1 MASVAFWVDGIFRIL
16 MIVYRFAGP
25 VYKKEVERVMNDPKV
40 LSCTLRIYQQKSC
53 NAMRNLKNQSIG
65 KAIKNQNLNLLK
77 NTAMN
82 LETNL

>member
-1 MASVAFWVDGIFRIL
+1 
-16 MIVYRFAGP
+16 
-25 VYKKEVERVMNDPKV
+25 MNDPKSFYHARYEFTNKV
-40 LSCTLRIYQQKSC
+40 LQRYAQF
-53 NAMRNLKNQSIG
+53 KNQSIG